1 MHRLH
6 HFGHN
11 QNFPQ
16 KIDSDNFICL
26 MNSNFMQK
34 SGKRNEPILRKC
46 RYGRTDERR
55 GLNSQDTS
63 VGTQKR

>member
-1 MHRLH
+1 MFNELE
-6 HFGHN
+6 
-11 QNFPQ
+11 
-16 KIDSDNFICL
+16 L
-26 MNSNFMQK
+26 MQK

-55 GLNSQDTS
+55 GLNSQDAS